1 MEVENNFEYKRS
13 STDRG
18 GGGWIATKWYRHWL
32 PDPGVPI
39 SKPSSRQFSKFQ
51 FTNIFRSIFKV
62 LSFKVFF
69 FYVQASSP

>member
-1 MEVENNFEYKRS
+1 MEVENNFEYKRIF
-13 STDRG
+13 TDG
-18 GGGWIATKWYRHWL
+18 VWIATKWYRHWL
-32 PDPGVPI
+32 PDPGVPS